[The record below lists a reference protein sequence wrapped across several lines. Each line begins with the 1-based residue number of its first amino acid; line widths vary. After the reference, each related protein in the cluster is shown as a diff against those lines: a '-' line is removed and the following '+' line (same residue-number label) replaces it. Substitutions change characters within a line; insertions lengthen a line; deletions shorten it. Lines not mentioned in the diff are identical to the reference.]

1 MGVRKKSQMT
11 VGLEP
16 GVSVRVTRTTPQQR
30 REKSLRSQ
38 KQVLEKAARIR
49 QLEDL
54 VAKLATNR
62 VKNTNSTEN
71 QMFSQLTQARV
82 EADNI
87 GPLRGQ
93 LVQLSNRINGLKTS
107 RLAFANNLRS
117 RLAIWK
123 RDLLRSARALA
134 ESKRTAL
141 RTKNMTMLASIEQR
155 RADLS
160 LQRDAM
166 SGQFEKE
173 ATDFKSSMIA
183 QKTTLLQ
190 QFADTQAALQKAT
203 NAQQLAKRISR

>member
-1 MGVRKKSQMT
+1 MGNRKKSQMM

-16 GVSVRVTRTTPQQR
+16 GVSVRVTRTTPRQHT
-30 REKSLRSQ
+30 EKSLRSQ
-38 KQVLEKAARIR
+38 KQVREKAARIR
-49 QLEDL
+49 QLEYL
-54 VAKLATNR
+54 VTKLATNR
-62 VKNTNSTEN
+62 VKTTNSTDD

-82 EADNI
+82 EADTI

-93 LVQLSNRINGLKTS
+93 LVQLSKKINGLKTS

-123 RDLLRSARALA
+123 RDLLRSARVLA
-134 ESKRTAL
+134 VSKRTAL
-141 RTKNMTMLASIEQR
+141 RTKNMGVLASIEQR

-173 ATDFKSSMIA
+173 AMDFKSSMDA

>member
-1 MGVRKKSQMT
+1 MGVRKKSQMSI
-11 VGLEP
+11 GLEP

-62 VKNTNSTEN
+62 VKTLNSTDD

-173 ATDFKSSMIA
+173 ATDFKSSMAA

>member
-1 MGVRKKSQMT
+1 MSI
-11 VGLEP
+11 GLEP

-62 VKNTNSTEN
+62 VKTTNSTDD

-173 ATDFKSSMIA
+173 ATDFKSSMAA